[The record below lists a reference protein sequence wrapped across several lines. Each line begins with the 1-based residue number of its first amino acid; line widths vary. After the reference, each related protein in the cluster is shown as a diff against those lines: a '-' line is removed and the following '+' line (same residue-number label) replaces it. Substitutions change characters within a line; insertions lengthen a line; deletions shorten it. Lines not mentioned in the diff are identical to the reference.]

1 MRRAAGVSTVGPV
14 MYARAVE
21 DAAGR
26 LRELRVEE
34 VGQLVLAGVV
44 LVLAVL
50 MTWVH
55 PPLSIPLLVAG
66 VVVGAAGV
74 RALWQRWDLVER
86 LAGERDAYVIPEVLA
101 YASREVTMDRR
112 RSFAA
117 LIRLDSGRAAESDA
131 PAVDELEALA
141 RELEDETLALDPVCG
156 VACLRFVSD
165 VTESPLLNPELPVDE
180 LRRCVRQIRSGFS
193 ARRLAA

>member
-1 MRRAAGVSTVGPV
+1 

-21 DAAGR
+21 DAAVR

-44 LVLAVL
+44 LVLAVI

-55 PPLSIPLLVAG
+55 PPLAIPLLVGG

-86 LAGERDAYVIPEVLA
+86 LAGERDAYVIPEVRA
-101 YASREVTMDRR
+101 YAWREVTMDRR

-117 LIRLDSGRAAESDA
+117 LIRLNSGRAAVADA

-141 RELEDETLALDPVCG
+141 RELEDEALVLDPVCG
-156 VACLRFVSD
+156 VACLRLVSD
-165 VTESPLLNPELPVDE
+165 VTESPLLNPELPVEE
-180 LRRCVRQIRSGFS
+180 LRRRMRQIRAGFG